1 MLELLIRL
9 TGSLPLHAAHA
20 LGAALGRVAART
32 DNRLRR
38 AAQTNIAHCLPE
50 WTPQEREA
58 LFRRTMIECGRT
70 AAEIG
75 FICRRP
81 IAQVLGL
88 VREVRGEASIARLH
102 DSQRGLV
109 VASPHLGAWE
119 LAGLYGAGRLLPM
132 TIMQRRPKPPALAAL
147 ITRCRSRTGA
157 QLVNDDLAGLR
168 ALYRTLKGG
177 GNVGLL
183 PDQDPG
189 RRGVFAPFFGV
200 PASTSV
206 LVQRLLRETNAALVL
221 CYAERLPASAGY
233 RVHFEPGPARAA
245 DADPMV
251 AAAALNE
258 AVERCARRLPEQ
270 YQWCYKRFKTRPAGE
285 RDFYR

>member
-1 MLELLIRL
+1 MLQLLIRL
-9 TGSLPLHAAHA
+9 TGKLPLYAAHA
-20 LGAALGRVAART
+20 LGAALGRIAAGT
-32 DNRLRR
+32 DNRLSR
-38 AAQTNIAHCLPE
+38 AAQINIARCLPA
-50 WTPQEREA
+50 WTTQQRA
-58 LFRRTMIECGRT
+58 TLFRRTMVECGRT

-75 FICRRP
+75 FVCHRP
-81 IAQVLGL
+81 IEQVLGL
-88 VREVRGEASIARLH
+88 VREVSGEESVAQLLA
-102 DSQRGLV
+102 SQRGLV

-132 TIMQRRPKPPALAAL
+132 TIMQRRPKSPALAAL

-168 ALYRTLKGG
+168 ALYRTLQGG

-200 PASTSV
+200 PASTTT
-206 LVQRLLRETNAALVL
+206 LVQRLLRATDAALVL

-233 RVHFEPGPARAA
+233 RVHFEPGPVRAA
-245 DADPMV
+245 DADPLV
-251 AAAALNE
+251 AATALNE
-258 AVERCARRLPEQ
+258 AVERCAMRLPEQ
-270 YQWCYKRFKTRPAGE
+270 YQWCYKRFKTRPAGDGE
-285 RDFYR
+285 FYR